1 LYWFLSR
8 RDELADSAAAAWR
21 KGVPPVNA
29 PAPTV
34 AAAPVSGDLAA
45 VKQAIDLMREGK
57 TGEATGIKKS
67 IDDPVARK
75 LVEWLILR
83 HPSGDAGF
91 GRYAAFIADNPSW
104 PGIGLLRRR
113 AEGRLWQERSEFAT
127 VRRFT
132 GGQPASAKGRF
143 ALARVLL
150 AEGDRD
156 GAERQ
161 VHQAWR
167 SEELSEHVEAEALA
181 AFRELLTREDHR
193 ARMDRRI
200 GAKDFSGAMRAARR
214 LGEVEVSIV
223 KACKGVAEN
232 ASKSLALLDAV
243 PTGGRQDLG
252 YTLCRIQWLMRHDRF
267 ADATRLMQAASPE
280 TMAFQDTD
288 EWWRK
293 RRILA
298 RELLDLGEPKTAYEI
313 VRSAASPDNPYY
325 RAEFHFMAG
334 WIALRFLADPATA
347 LVHFAHVDDGSANP
361 IVLARAAYWRG
372 RAHEA
377 AGRTEDMRAHFEA
390 AARHSTAYYGQ
401 LARARLGLSELELQT
416 PPEHASAA
424 SIELLRAAELLY
436 AIGERDLVLSFLTGL
451 AEQSDDAAG
460 LASLAELA
468 ARNDDARAVLL
479 VGKTALAR
487 GLPLDVH
494 AFPDI
499 GVPPCSPIGPAL
511 PRSIVYSVARTESEF
526 NQRVVSPAKAVG
538 LMQVTPEAG
547 RDTAKRFGVTYDWD
561 RLVSDPV
568 YNTQMGAA
576 ELAALL
582 QEYRGS
588 YIMSFAGYN
597 AGRGRVQKWVAQYG
611 DPRDAKVDAIDW
623 VERIPFPETRNYV
636 QRVMENLQ
644 VYRVR
649 FGETKAATSEANL
662 GAN

>member
-1 LYWFLSR
+1 
-8 RDELADSAAAAWR
+8 
-21 KGVPPVNA
+21 
-29 PAPTV
+29 
-34 AAAPVSGDLAA
+34 
-45 VKQAIDLMREGK
+45 
-57 TGEATGIKKS
+57 
-67 IDDPVARK
+67 
-75 LVEWLILR
+75 
-83 HPSGDAGF
+83 
-91 GRYAAFIADNPSW
+91 
-104 PGIGLLRRR
+104 
-113 AEGRLWQERSEFAT
+113 
-127 VRRFT
+127 
-132 GGQPASAKGRF
+132 
-143 ALARVLL
+143 
-150 AEGDRD
+150 
-156 GAERQ
+156 
-161 VHQAWR
+161 
-167 SEELSEHVEAEALA
+167 
-181 AFRELLTREDHR
+181 
-193 ARMDRRI
+193 MDRRI

-214 LGEVEVSIV
+214 LGKVEVSIV
-223 KACKGVAEN
+223 EACKGVAEN
-232 ASKSLALLDAV
+232 ASKSLAPLDAV
-243 PTGGRQDLG
+243 PTAVRQDLG

-267 ADATRLMQAASPE
+267 ADATRLMQTASPE
-280 TMAFQDTD
+280 TMAFQETD
-288 EWWRK
+288 EWWRN

-298 RELLDLGEPKTAYEI
+298 RELLDLGEPKTAFEI
-313 VRSAASPDNPYY
+313 VRSAALPDNPYY

-334 WIALRFLADPATA
+334 WIALRFLTDPATA

-372 RAHEA
+372 RAYEA

-416 PPEHASAA
+416 PPDHASAA
-424 SIELLRAAELLY
+424 SVELLRAAELLY
-436 AIGERDLVLSFLTGL
+436 AIGEPDLVLSFLTGL

-597 AGRGRVQKWVAQYG
+597 AGRGRVQKWIAQYG

-649 FGETKAATSEANL
+649 FGETAAASEQKL
-662 GAN
+662 VHPSGIEGLIFSS